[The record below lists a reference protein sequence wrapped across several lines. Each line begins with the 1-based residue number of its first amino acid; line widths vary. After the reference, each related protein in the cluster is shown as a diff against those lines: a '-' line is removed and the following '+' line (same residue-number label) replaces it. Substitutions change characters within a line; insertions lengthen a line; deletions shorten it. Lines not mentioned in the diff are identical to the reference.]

1 MVISEMNVKLT
12 ASTSGFARAMDKAG
26 GHVKKFRKGAGKVGA
41 ALGSMASGV
50 GIAAAGIAAV
60 AWPTKMIFD
69 LGSSIEET
77 GSKFATVF
85 GPEASAQVTSFLE
98 GFANKAGMTM
108 NEAKGL
114 VSTTGAIAQGLGFS
128 QKESAKFSTEIT
140 SLAGDLSS
148 FNNIP
153 TEQVLMGIN
162 SALTGEREQMKQL
175 GIVVTEAD
183 VQARAFA
190 NTGKDVAKTLTQQEK
205 ATATLQIITEKA
217 GVAVGDLDRTS
228 GSAANVF
235 RRLVA
240 RFKEIRDAISTALM
254 PAFREVLGQV
264 EESEGKFQEFRQT
277 ILDNAGAISAWAIV
291 GVEAFKVVVEV
302 IKGAVRLVKNMG
314 DQMVVMWKLFKSIV
328 TLNWDGITDA
338 VLEGWENIKD
348 VGEAVND
355 IWDSGADL
363 VGAITDAVTGAK
375 NEYYKLGDAVN
386 DVEIPTT
393 LPDSVDGVGTRV
405 ENLTEKVQKLGES
418 ITKNFA
424 DRMIDAVQGGKEAF
438 AGFFTWLKN
447 KLIEMAIKFLL
458 FKAIIG
464 IGGEKLGDFA
474 TGLTGFKLP
483 DTATGGEAV
492 SAKNLITSGTR
503 PQSIR
508 SRMVVNQSINFTVS
522 AIDARD
528 ATRFIREQ
536 GGTIAEIIS
545 TAARDSTTYRRQLQG
560 T

>member
-1 MVISEMNVKLT
+1 
-12 ASTSGFARAMDKAG
+12 
-26 GHVKKFRKGAGKVGA
+26 
-41 ALGSMASGV
+41 
-50 GIAAAGIAAV
+50 
-60 AWPTKMIFD
+60 
-69 LGSSIEET
+69 
-77 GSKFATVF
+77 
-85 GPEASAQVTSFLE
+85 
-98 GFANKAGMTM
+98 
-108 NEAKGL
+108 
-114 VSTTGAIAQGLGFS
+114 
-128 QKESAKFSTEIT
+128 
-140 SLAGDLSS
+140 
-148 FNNIP
+148 
-153 TEQVLMGIN
+153 
-162 SALTGEREQMKQL
+162 
-175 GIVVTEAD
+175 
-183 VQARAFA
+183 
-190 NTGKDVAKTLTQQEK
+190 
-205 ATATLQIITEKA
+205 
-217 GVAVGDLDRTS
+217 
-228 GSAANVF
+228 
-235 RRLVA
+235 
-240 RFKEIRDAISTALM
+240 
-254 PAFREVLGQV
+254 VLGQV

-418 ITKNFA
+418 ISKNFA

-508 SRMVVNQSINFTVS
+508 SRMVVNQSINFSVS

>member
-1 MVISEMNVKLT
+1 
-12 ASTSGFARAMDKAG
+12 
-26 GHVKKFRKGAGKVGA
+26 
-41 ALGSMASGV
+41 
-50 GIAAAGIAAV
+50 
-60 AWPTKMIFD
+60 
-69 LGSSIEET
+69 
-77 GSKFATVF
+77 
-85 GPEASAQVTSFLE
+85 
-98 GFANKAGMTM
+98 
-108 NEAKGL
+108 
-114 VSTTGAIAQGLGFS
+114 
-128 QKESAKFSTEIT
+128 
-140 SLAGDLSS
+140 
-148 FNNIP
+148 
-153 TEQVLMGIN
+153 MGIN

-240 RFKEIRDAISTALM
+240 RFKEIRDAIATALM
-254 PAFREVLGQV
+254 PAFREVLGGL
-264 EESEGKFQEFRQT
+264 EENEGKFQEFRQT
-277 ILDNAGAISAWAIV
+277 ILDNTGAISAWAIV
-291 GVEAFKVVVEV
+291 FIKAFQMAATVALTPVT
-302 IKGAVRLVKNMG
+302 IVKNMVEMLG
-314 DQMVVMWKLFKSIV
+314 NMFMILKAIWQRDW
-328 TLNWDGITDA
+328 DA
-338 VLEGWENIKD
+338 VSEEMLAGWNNMKD
-348 VGEAVND
+348 IGEQVKKV
-355 IWDSGADL
+355 WESGADV
-363 VGAITDAVTGAK
+363 VGAIKDAVTGAK
-375 NEYYKLGDAVN
+375 DEWNNLGDAVN
-386 DVEIPTT
+386 NVTIPTT